1 MTTRMTIAV
10 LATGLAAILAHSL
23 AAERLTLTGK
33 VTDAAGKP
41 LERATVMVYHASVR
55 QGYSTFCPSCYSDC
69 GKRTQ
74 SDSEGNFTVSSLSPD
89 LYFELLIVHDGYLP
103 TFVKKV
109 DPAKPART
117 AILKPSEA
125 VTDPK
130 RELRGLVVDDHH
142 RPVRDAVVQPQ
153 GILGEALD
161 GSRGS
166 FYGTIPGLDPMAVTN
181 EKGEFEVAHTKAFE
195 AMVLQVDAPGMAPKI
210 FTSLASGMERHVL
223 TIDEGALIR
232 GRLIQDGKPVPNAE
246 VGLIA
251 REHGWGANL
260 ALVGYPLPEIRIGT
274 NEDGTFA
281 ITNVPYGVDWYL
293 YGKMDSPVG
302 RGGAPI
308 TECSTK
314 SGREEVDVGALSIVP
329 ALHLRGR
336 VILSD
341 AKPMPAG
348 MRITVGAERAFDSQ
362 TTILGSD
369 GTFEFSGLAR
379 GGYTIFASVKGYR
392 LKSSKFGNT
401 PLTLDHDINDF
412 VMTLDPR

>member
-1 MTTRMTIAV
+1 MKARMTIAV
-10 LATGLAAILAHSL
+10 LAIGLAANPAHSL
-23 AAERLTLTGK
+23 AADRLTLTGK

-41 LERATVMVYHASVR
+41 LERATVMVYHAGVR

-69 GKRTQ
+69 GKRTLT
-74 SDSEGNFTVSSLSPD
+74 DSAGNFTVSSLSPD

-130 RELRGLVVDDHH
+130 RVLRGLIVDSHH

-153 GILGEALD
+153 GILGEMPD

-166 FYGTIPGLDPMAVTN
+166 VYGTIPGLDPVAVTN
-181 EKGEFEVAHTKAFE
+181 ERGEFELAHAKPFD
-195 AMVLQVDAPGMAPKI
+195 AMVLQVDARGMAPKI

-223 TIDEGALIR
+223 TIDEGALVR
-232 GRLIQDGKPVPNAE
+232 GRLMRDGQPVPNAE

-251 REHGWGANL
+251 RQRGWGANL
-260 ALVGYPLPEIRIGT
+260 TLVGYPLPEIRIGT
-274 NEDGTFA
+274 NEDGSFA
-281 ITNVPYGVDWYL
+281 ITNVPPGVDWYL
-293 YGKMDSPVG
+293 YGKMESLAG

-308 TECSTK
+308 IECSTK
-314 SGREEVDVGALSIVP
+314 SDGEEVDVGALSISP
-329 ALHLRGR
+329 TLHLRGR

-341 AKPMPAG
+341 GHAMPAG
-348 MRITVGAERAFDSQ
+348 MRITIGSDRAFDSQ
-362 TTILGSD
+362 TAVLGTD
-369 GTFEFSGLAR
+369 GTFEFSGLAK
-379 GGYTIFASVKGYR
+379 GGYTIFASVKGYH
-392 LKSSKFGNT
+392 LTSSQLGST
-401 PLTLDHDINDF
+401 PLTLERDIGNF